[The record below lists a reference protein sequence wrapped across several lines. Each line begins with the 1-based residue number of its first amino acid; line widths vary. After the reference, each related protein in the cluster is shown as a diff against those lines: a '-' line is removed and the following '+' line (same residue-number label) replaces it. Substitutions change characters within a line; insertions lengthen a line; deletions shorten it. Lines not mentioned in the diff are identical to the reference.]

1 MKVSSLASLDSLAEI
16 GLRNRI
22 DMRPTLLR
30 VLTDLYIQKP
40 VHTLDEEHRY
50 TELAQRLLDAVD
62 MPTRAAVAARLARHR
77 APPMRVIRRLA
88 GDLAGFAEP
97 PQPDRALPPAAEAI
111 APATAAM
118 AGDSNPI
125 RRDVARELNELF
137 FAANAQERRLIVLG
151 LDIVAEV
158 RTEHADDQR
167 NKTIAAQLEAAALA
181 RNRERLA
188 QHLAVSLHISR
199 EQAHRIA
206 ADELGEPIVVA
217 AKALGVPRES
227 LYRILLFINSAVGH
241 SVKRVHALA
250 EIYDEMTLRAAE
262 ELVTIWRALKSR
274 ERIAGKHQPLL
285 WSDDKQPRP
294 AAALPGKDTTAHGEK
309 YRNAS

>member
-1 MKVSSLASLDSLAEI
+1 MKVSSLPSLDGLTEL

-50 TELAQRLLDAVD
+50 TELAQRLLDVVD

-88 GDLAGFAEP
+88 DDLAGFAEP
-97 PQPDRALPPAAEAI
+97 PAPDRAILPVGETS
-111 APATAAM
+111 APASVPVA
-118 AGDSNPI
+118 DHSNPTGF
-125 RRDVARELNELF
+125 DVAGELNELF
-137 FAANAQERRLIVLG
+137 FAADAQERRLIVLG
-151 LDIVAEV
+151 LDLVAVV
-158 RTEHADDQR
+158 RTERTDAER
-167 NKTIAAQLEAAALA
+167 IKAVGVQLEAAALA

-188 QHLAVSLHISR
+188 QQLAASLHISR

-206 ADELGEPIVVA
+206 ADELGEPIVIA

-227 LYRILLFINSAVGH
+227 LYRILLFINAAVGH

-250 EIYDEMTLRAAE
+250 EMYDEMTLRAAE
-262 ELVTIWRALKSR
+262 ELVAIWQALKSR
-274 ERIAGKHQPLL
+274 ERMVGKHQPLL
-285 WSDDKQPRP
+285 WSDDTRPRP
-294 AAALPGKDTTAHGEK
+294 AAALPRKSAAAQREK
-309 YRNAS
+309 YRDAS